1 MILPILLLAGISFQP
16 ATPTVGDLVTIQFP
30 EKVVLQPSPA
40 YEVLSS
46 DGQRVVV
53 RTFAPKPFEVR
64 ALAAGKPVQ
73 ITIPVKSVLA
83 RGDLMTPAPLTP
95 PRPAPY
101 PKAPFVAIGAAALV
115 AALTWLMIWLQ
126 ARRKREPPVV
136 PAESAEERFRA
147 AIARL
152 RAGGSW
158 QQLADETRRYL
169 VATRPVVTSDLTTTE
184 LVPRLRDEERFVA
197 HILRQGDLEKFSTRK
212 PDPADFDEA
221 ARRALELA
229 S

>member
-1 MILPILLLAGISFQP
+1 MILSILLFAGISFQP
-16 ATPTVGDLVTIQFP
+16 SAPTVGDLVTIQFP

-46 DGQRVVV
+46 DGRRVVV

-64 ALAAGKPVQ
+64 ALASGRPVQ

-83 RGDLMTPAPLTP
+83 RGDLLTPAPLAP
-95 PRPAPY
+95 PRAAPY
-101 PKAPFVAIGAAALV
+101 PKGPFVAIGTAALA
-115 AALTWLMIWLQ
+115 AALTWLMIWLR
-126 ARRKREPPVV
+126 ARRKRELPVV
-136 PAESAEERFRA
+136 PAESPEARFRA
-147 AIARL
+147 AITRL

-169 VATRPVVTSDLTTTE
+169 EATRPVVTSDLTTTE